1 VGVTFKA
8 ARPPPYAAYASITA
22 WASSVSKKDI
32 HIPSHCH
39 VKQNKCLSV
48 FCGVRAIIDF
58 WKLDFMMRSELMYE
72 QGVIR
77 PPTEASSL
85 LIRVTRNCPWNQ
97 CLFCP
102 AYKGMTF
109 SRRTV
114 EEVKGDID
122 DMADDYADY
131 MDRITSAFL
140 QDANSL
146 IVPTKELL
154 EILNHLK
161 KRFPKITRVTT
172 YARAKTMTRKSVN
185 EYVELKEAG
194 LTRVHTGMESGS
206 PAVLKMMR
214 KGSSPEDMRTGALKV
229 MEGGISLSEYIMP
242 GLGGRTLSNEH
253 ALKTAR
259 LLNDIRP
266 DYIRVRTFALH
277 PQSPLKKMI
286 EDGDFVLMTDEEI
299 VGEIRLL
306 IENLDEMHSYLCCG
320 DFSLNLL
327 MQVNGY
333 LDEKK
338 AAMLEEL
345 DKFISLT
352 SEEKKAYSLL
362 RRYYP
367 AVQRSVDVLQDEGVV
382 KELSREIE
390 RLEGAYEDGFNK
402 YIEQLMA
409 YQVPQPQTDN
419 WT

>member
-1 VGVTFKA
+1 M
-8 ARPPPYAAYASITA
+8 I
-22 WASSVSKKDI
+22 
-32 HIPSHCH
+32 
-39 VKQNKCLSV
+39 
-48 FCGVRAIIDF
+48 
-58 WKLDFMMRSELMYE
+58 RSEPMYE

-102 AYKGMTF
+102 AYKGTTF

-122 DMADDYADY
+122 EMAEDYKHY
-131 MDRITSAFL
+131 VDRITSAFL

-154 EILNHLK
+154 EILDHLK

-286 EDGDFVLMTDEEI
+286 EDGEFVLMNDEEI

-306 IENLDEMHSYLCCG
+306 IENLDEMHSYLVCG

-345 DKFISLT
+345 DRFLSLS

-390 RLEGAYEDGFNK
+390 RLEGACENGFNK

>member
-1 VGVTFKA
+1 
-8 ARPPPYAAYASITA
+8 
-22 WASSVSKKDI
+22 
-32 HIPSHCH
+32 
-39 VKQNKCLSV
+39 
-48 FCGVRAIIDF
+48 
-58 WKLDFMMRSELMYE
+58 MMRSELMYE

-102 AYKGMTF
+102 AYKGTTF

-154 EILNHLK
+154 EILDHLK

-345 DKFISLT
+345 DKFLSLS

>member
-1 VGVTFKA
+1 
-8 ARPPPYAAYASITA
+8 
-22 WASSVSKKDI
+22 
-32 HIPSHCH
+32 
-39 VKQNKCLSV
+39 V
-48 FCGVRAIIDF
+48 FCGVRAIIYF
-58 WKLDFMMRSELMYE
+58 WKLDFIVRSELMYE

-102 AYKGMTF
+102 AYKGTTF

-122 DMADDYADY
+122 EMADDYADY
-131 MDRITSAFL
+131 VDRITSAFL

-146 IVPTKELL
+146 IVPTSELL
-154 EILNHLK
+154 AILNHLK
-161 KRFPKITRVTT
+161 NRFPKITRVTT

-185 EYVELKEAG
+185 EYVELKQAG

-206 PAVLKMMR
+206 LAVLKMMR
-214 KGSSPEDMRTGALKV
+214 KGSSPEDMRTGAAKV

-286 EDGDFVLMTDEEI
+286 EDGEFVLMTDEEI
-299 VGEIRLL
+299 VAEIRLL

-345 DKFISLT
+345 DRFLSLS
-352 SEEKKAYSLL
+352 SEEKRAYSLL

-367 AVQRSVDVLQDEGVV
+367 GVQRSVDVVQDERVA

-390 RLEGAYEDGFNK
+390 RLEGTCENGFNK

>member
-1 VGVTFKA
+1 
-8 ARPPPYAAYASITA
+8 
-22 WASSVSKKDI
+22 
-32 HIPSHCH
+32 
-39 VKQNKCLSV
+39 
-48 FCGVRAIIDF
+48 
-58 WKLDFMMRSELMYE
+58 MMRSEPMYE

-102 AYKGMTF
+102 AYKGTAF

-122 DMADDYADY
+122 GMADDYADY
-131 MDRITSAFL
+131 VDRITSAFL

-154 EILNHLK
+154 EILDHLK

-206 PAVLKMMR
+206 PAVLNMMR

-286 EDGDFVLMTDEEI
+286 EDGDFVLVTDEEI

-345 DKFISLT
+345 DRFLSLS

-367 AVQRSVDVLQDEGVV
+367 AVQRSVDVLQDKGVV

-390 RLEGAYEDGFNK
+390 RLEGAGENGFNK